1 MIKSDN
7 TSLLS
12 IDFTEINRA
21 QKTRLNIY
29 LSLNICLQDVDH
41 A

>member
-12 IDFTEINRA
+12 IDFTEITRA
-21 QKTRLNIY
+21 QKPGWIY
-29 LSLNICLQDVDH
+29 IYR
-41 A
+41 

>member
-12 IDFTEINRA
+12 IDFTEITRA